1 MAQAQVP
8 TAADEQP
15 RRRGDDRLAGR
26 LRRARLP
33 LLVVD
38 QLEDIVHFLIAALLL
53 AVAGYVMYRTTVDL
67 LSSHTTFPSRVTSAI
82 NDVLFVIILL
92 ELLRTVVAHFDTA
105 ELQLEPFLII
115 GIISAV
121 RHLLS
126 VGAHLTLGSSQG
138 HDAFNRSQIELGVS
152 TGVVVALA
160 LALVLIR
167 RIPADASVDR

>member
-8 TAADEQP
+8 TAADERP
-15 RRRGDDRLAGR
+15 RRRGEDRLAGR

-121 RHLLS
+121 RHILT
-126 VGAHLTLGSSQG
+126 VGARLTLVGEGTNTTFAHSQV
-138 HDAFNRSQIELGVS
+138 ELGVEA
-152 TGVVVALA
+152 GVVLA
-160 LALVLIR
+160 LALGLLLVR
-167 RIPADASVDR
+167 SRTYAR